1 MSFPEPQKKP
11 TRTPNYQE
19 KIKLGLIKG
28 GLRKFSD
35 KGLAR
40 QKAERDQHNK
50 NIEEG
55 VVYCV
60 VCGSDYHI
68 EKHHPFGRSKPDL
81 YVYLCGEY
89 GCKFHKWI
97 HENANEAYKI
107 GWIQPLYK
115 GLPDN
120 PNWPKPWENKQ

>member
-19 KIKLGLIKG
+19 KIKLGLIKD

-50 NIEEG
+50 NIAEG

-60 VCGSDYHI
+60 VCGVAVVS
-68 EKHHPFGRSKPDL
+68 
-81 YVYLCGEY
+81 YL
-89 GCKFHKWI
+89 
-97 HENANEAYKI
+97 
-107 GWIQPLYK
+107 L
-115 GLPDN
+115 
-120 PNWPKPWENKQ
+120 

>member
-28 GLRKFSD
+28 GLNKFSK

-40 QKAERDQHNK
+40 RKAEQEQHNK
-50 NIEEG
+50 NIAQGSICCEA
-55 VVYCV
+55 
-60 VCGSDYHI
+60 CGSDYHL
-68 EKHHPFGRSKPDL
+68 EKHHYKGRAHPNEFI
-81 YVYLCGEY
+81 YLCGEF
-89 GCKFHKWI
+89 GCGKHKWI
-97 HENANEAYKI
+97 HSNENQAMKE
-107 GWIQPLYK
+107 GWLAPPYR

-120 PNWPKPWENKQ
+120 PNWPKPWIL